1 MNTKSSVKLT
11 TRGLAAVMGVTIS
24 LGLVG
29 CGGDAATET
38 KPDIIDPQQ
47 PVSDWTMVW
56 SDEFDGTT
64 INSQNWTHEV
74 NCDGGGN
81 NERQC
86 YTESAENSF
95 VSDGTLKLV
104 ALPAEGATKPYTSA
118 RMVTQNKADF
128 KYGRF
133 EIKAKMPFGQGSFPA
148 FWMMPTDDVYGGWP
162 HSGEIDILETVNL
175 KTVNEEGVVE
185 NNVHGTLHYGKSW
198 PNNDY
203 SGASY
208 SSPDGANPADDFHVY
223 AVEWQEGQIRWYM
236 DGYLYATQ
244 SASELKTKPDGEIIG
259 LNHRG
264 WYTEYF
270 DATTGELTTH
280 WDNAPY
286 DQRFFMILNNAVGGD
301 WAENSNNNGVDS
313 EAFVN
318 GQTFE
323 IDYVRVYQC
332 NQDTDTGKGC
342 ETIRPGYDKLPTDLT
357 AVITEEHPDGVPWG
371 SPSGALVEGAA
382 PNPPVAAVPVAP
394 GTVFDVFSD
403 EDTDFKAGHYAA
415 NGDLTVEELDVG
427 GDHGIVKQFTF
438 NTDQGLG
445 FFQLAPTNVQDFRGY
460 ATLEFDIFVV
470 NDNGANGFVIKMD
483 CVNPCSSGDYAI
495 DKPAQGVWTSYSIA
509 LADLVANNDTA
520 DKLELFKV
528 NTPLIF
534 FPTWGTQNGFV
545 AQVDNV
551 RIVAAGDSNGNTKVI
566 ANLYDDAVTDGI
578 VFDSYNPEGAVTA
591 TEITE
596 GDRGNVIEVVKTGAV
611 GNWYLNSAV
620 TPFDISG
627 YEAGS
632 ELVFDM
638 YVVSA
643 DEDVELY
650 IKLDSGWPNVSDV
663 VVDSSTMG
671 EWQEVR
677 INLQTLLADENAFSA
692 GGFADATNIVNPFVM
707 EPTGVMTVKFDN
719 IRYESPDN
727 SEVEITLYDDAVTGT
742 LVFDSYN
749 PEGAVTA
756 TEMTEADRGNVI
768 EVVKTGAVGNWY
780 LNSADIPFDISS
792 YGPFSE
798 LVFDMYVVSADA
810 GVELY
815 IKLDSGWPN
824 VSDVVVDSSTV
835 GEWQEVRINLQT
847 LLADENAFSA
857 GGFADATNIVNPFV
871 MEPTGVMTVRFD
883 NIRYVNK

>member
-1 MNTKSSVKLT
+1 MKTKSSVKFKTQGLT
-11 TRGLAAVMGVTIS
+11 AIIGLTLALGLA
-24 LGLVG
+24 G
-29 CGGDAATET
+29 CGGDSATDT
-38 KPDIIDPQQ
+38 NIDNIDPQE
-47 PVSDWTMVW
+47 PVSDWEMVW

-81 NERQC
+81 NEKQC
-86 YTESAENSF
+86 YNDSAENSF

-118 RMVTQNKADF
+118 RIVSQNKADF

-198 PNNDY
+198 PDNDR

-223 AVEWQEGQIRWYM
+223 AIEWEEGQIRWYM

-301 WAENSNNNGVDS
+301 WAENTNNNGVDS
-313 EAFVN
+313 EAFAN

-342 ETIRPGYDKLPTDLT
+342 ETIRPGYDQEASDDLPT
-357 AVITEEHPDGVPWG
+357 
-371 SPSGALVEGAA
+371 GALVIGAA
-382 PNPPVAAVPVAP
+382 PNPPVAAIPVAP

-403 EDTDFKAGHYAA
+403 ADTDFEAGHYAA
-415 NGDLTVEELDVG
+415 SGEIVIEELDIG

-438 NTDQGLG
+438 NTDEGLG
-445 FFQLAPTNVQDFRGY
+445 YFQLAPNNVQDFRGY

-470 NDNGANGFVIKMD
+470 NDNGADGFVIKMD
-483 CVNPCSSGDYAI
+483 CVHPCSSGDYAI
-495 DKPAQGVWTSYSIA
+495 DKPAQGVWTTYSIL
-509 LADLVANNDTA
+509 LADLVANTGSS
-520 DKLELFKV
+520 LELFNV
-528 NTPLIF
+528 NTPLAF
-534 FPTWGTQNGFV
+534 FPTWGNQNGFV
-545 AQVDNV
+545 AQLDNV
-551 RIVAAGDSNGNTKVI
+551 RIVAAGESNGNTQVV
-566 ANLYDDAVTDGI
+566 ANLYDDAVTGDI
-578 VFDSYNPEGAVTA
+578 VFNSYNPDGFVTA

-596 GDRGNVIEVVKTGAV
+596 TDRGNVIEVVKTGGT
-611 GNWYLNSAV
+611 GNWYLDSSAA
-620 TPFDISG
+620 PFDISG

-643 DEDVELY
+643 DAGVELY
-650 IKLDSGWPNVSDV
+650 IKIDSGWPNVSDV
-663 VVDSSTMG
+663 IVDSSTLG

-677 INLQTLLADENAFSA
+677 INLQTLLADENAFSS
-692 GGFADATNIVNPFVM
+692 GGFADATNIINPFVM

-719 IRYESPDN
+719 IRYESPDD
-727 SEVEITLYDDAVTGT
+727 SEVEIALYDDAATGDII
-742 LVFDSYN
+742 FNSYN
-749 PEGAVTA
+749 PDGFVTA
-756 TEMTEADRGNVI
+756 TEITETDRGNVI
-768 EVVKTGAVGNWY
+768 EVVKTGGTGNWY
-780 LNSADIPFDISS
+780 LDSSTTPFDISG
-792 YGPFSE
+792 YGVFSE

-824 VSDVVVDSSTV
+824 VSDVVVDSSTL

-857 GGFADATNIVNPFV
+857 GGFADATNIINPFV
-871 MEPTGVMTVRFD
+871 MEPTGVMTVKFD

>member
-1 MNTKSSVKLT
+1 
-11 TRGLAAVMGVTIS
+11 
-24 LGLVG
+24 
-29 CGGDAATET
+29 
-38 KPDIIDPQQ
+38 
-47 PVSDWTMVW
+47 
-56 SDEFDGTT
+56 
-64 INSQNWTHEV
+64 
-74 NCDGGGN
+74 
-81 NERQC
+81 
-86 YTESAENSF
+86 
-95 VSDGTLKLV
+95 
-104 ALPAEGATKPYTSA
+104 
-118 RMVTQNKADF
+118 
-128 KYGRF
+128 
-133 EIKAKMPFGQGSFPA
+133 
-148 FWMMPTDDVYGGWP
+148 
-162 HSGEIDILETVNL
+162 
-175 KTVNEEGVVE
+175 
-185 NNVHGTLHYGKSW
+185 
-198 PNNDY
+198 
-203 SGASY
+203 
-208 SSPDGANPADDFHVY
+208 
-223 AVEWQEGQIRWYM
+223 M

-301 WAENSNNNGVDS
+301 WAENSNDLGVDAG
-313 EAFVN
+313 AFAD

-332 NQDTDTGKGC
+332 NQNTDTGKGC
-342 ETIRPGYDKLPTDLT
+342 ETIRPGYDQEASDDLPT
-357 AVITEEHPDGVPWG
+357 
-371 SPSGALVEGAA
+371 GALIIGAA
-382 PNPPVAAVPVAP
+382 PNPPVAAIPVAP

-403 EDTDFKAGHYAA
+403 ADTDFEAGHYAA
-415 NGDLTVEELDVG
+415 NGEIVIEELDIG
-427 GDHGIVKQFTF
+427 GDNGIVKQFTF
-438 NTDQGLG
+438 NTDEGLG
-445 FFQLAPTNVQDFRGY
+445 YFQLAPNNVQDFRGY

-470 NDNGANGFVIKMD
+470 NDNGADGFVIKMD
-483 CVNPCSSGDYAI
+483 CVHPCSSGDYAI
-495 DKPAQGVWTSYSIA
+495 DKPAQGVWTSYSIL
-509 LADLVANNDTA
+509 LADLVANTGST
-520 DKLELFKV
+520 LELFNV
-528 NTPLIF
+528 NTPLAF

-551 RIVAAGDSNGNTKVI
+551 RIVAAGDSNGNTKVV
-566 ANLYDDAVTDGI
+566 ANLYEDAVTGDI
-578 VFDSYNPEGAVTA
+578 VFNSYNPDSFVTA

-596 GDRGNVIEVVKTGAV
+596 GDRGNVIEVVKTGGT
-611 GNWYLNSAV
+611 GNWYLDSSAA
-620 TPFDISG
+620 PFDISG

-643 DEDVELY
+643 DAGVELY

-692 GGFADATNIVNPFVM
+692 GGFADATNIINPFVM
-707 EPTGVMTVKFDN
+707 EPTGIMTVKFDN

-727 SEVEITLYDDAVTGT
+727 SEVEITLYDDVVTGDII
-742 LVFDSYN
+742 FNSYN
-749 PEGAVTA
+749 PDGFVSTV
-756 TEMTEADRGNVI
+756 EMAEADRGNVI
-768 EVVKTGAVGNWY
+768 EVVKTGGTGNWY
-780 LNSADIPFDISS
+780 LDSSTIPFDISS

-815 IKLDSGWPN
+815 IKIDSGWPN

-857 GGFADATNIVNPFV
+857 GGFADATNIINPFV
-871 MEPTGVMTVRFD
+871 MEPTGVMTVKFD